1 MVKVEVC
8 AFSLESC
15 LNAERAG
22 AHRIELCSGP
32 GEGGTTPSSGLVS
45 LVKTK
50 VSIPVY
56 AMIRPRGGDF
66 VYDEMEVETMLSEI
80 DALKKIGVDGV
91 VMGALRPDGTVDQEL
106 MKLLVEAAHP
116 LGITF
121 HRAFDVTSDPYR
133 TMDFLVD
140 LGIERIL
147 TSGLEA
153 NVDAGMGMLKK
164 LVAYA
169 KGRIEIMAGGG
180 VRPSNVAELIEVG
193 VDCIHLT
200 AKSFRQGQQVYFPKK
215 VSMASE
221 IPDERSVMYS
231 DPTLLKQVVDLIH

>member
-91 VMGALRPDGTVDQEL
+91 VMGALRPDGTVDQVL

-180 VRPSNVAELIEVG
+180 VRPSNVAELIGVG
-193 VDCIHLT
+193 VDSIHLT

>member
-80 DALKKIGVDGV
+80 DALKKIGVDGEIGRASWRERV
-91 VMGALRPDGTVDQEL
+91 GACVGTV
-106 MKLLVEAAHP
+106 
-116 LGITF
+116 
-121 HRAFDVTSDPYR
+121 S
-133 TMDFLVD
+133 
-140 LGIERIL
+140 
-147 TSGLEA
+147 
-153 NVDAGMGMLKK
+153 
-164 LVAYA
+164 
-169 KGRIEIMAGGG
+169 
-180 VRPSNVAELIEVG
+180 
-193 VDCIHLT
+193 
-200 AKSFRQGQQVYFPKK
+200 
-215 VSMASE
+215 
-221 IPDERSVMYS
+221 
-231 DPTLLKQVVDLIH
+231 

>member
-133 TMDFLVD
+133 TM
-140 LGIERIL
+140 
-147 TSGLEA
+147 
-153 NVDAGMGMLKK
+153 
-164 LVAYA
+164 Y
-169 KGRIEIMAGGG
+169 
-180 VRPSNVAELIEVG
+180 P
-193 VDCIHLT
+193 
-200 AKSFRQGQQVYFPKK
+200 
-215 VSMASE
+215 
-221 IPDERSVMYS
+221 PDE
-231 DPTLLKQVVDLIH
+231 LQVSLIS